1 LKFEDAEYAT
11 SSKLSTDADADAD
24 ASDFWP
30 ITFSNTGDG
39 HHLLSFAIN
48 A

>member
-1 LKFEDAEYAT
+1 LKFEDAEHAT
-11 SSKLSTDADADAD
+11 SSKLSTDANAD
-24 ASDFWP
+24 ASDIWP
-30 ITFSNTGDG
+30 ITFSNTRDG